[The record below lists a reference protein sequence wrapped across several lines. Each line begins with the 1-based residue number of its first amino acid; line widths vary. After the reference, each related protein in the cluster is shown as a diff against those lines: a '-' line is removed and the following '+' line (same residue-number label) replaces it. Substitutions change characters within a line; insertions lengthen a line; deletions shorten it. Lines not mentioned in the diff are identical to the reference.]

1 MDIFK
6 KFANALDWPG
16 KVKVGPMA
24 DKDGDGIPNSI
35 DCSPNNKYKQES
47 FASFATSSFSKPTA
61 VSTVTATP
69 FKAPSKEIIVK
80 GKFVP
85 LPVPGPFPPR
95 IMPMPVTRP
104 VVGKKY
110 TPPAPPV
117 MTQAEVAQQAENREL
132 NKSKFRLKA
141 SSFW

>member
-24 DKDGDGIPNSI
+24 DKDKDGIPNSI

-47 FASFATSSFSKPTA
+47 FASFASNSFSKSGRI
-61 VSTVTATP
+61 STVAGTP
-69 FKAPSKEIIVK
+69 FKAPQSKKIIIK

-85 LPVPGPFPPR
+85 LP
-95 IMPMPVTRP
+95 MPIIRP
-104 VVGKKY
+104 VVEKKY
-110 TPPAPPV
+110 TPPAAPV
-117 MTQAEVAQQAENREL
+117 MTPAEVAQQAENRAV
-132 NKSKFRLKA
+132 NKSRFKLKA